1 MAQDRFQL
9 GFLLR
14 NCSLIHRTVSRSFG
28 ICYKMSIFRQETM
41 FFWYLN
47 MWIFSM
53 LTTLIPK
60 NRRKSNVAVFMTM
73 TAFLLIF
80 TFSFIFLYL
89 FSIPL
94 GIFLCFPLLFITLIS
109 HLFLPAIF
117 SVPRLMQCRFTPQD
131 IHVTVTSLALSI
143 LLVYY
148 CSSHS
153 YSQWRLNTRHENR
166 L

>member
-1 MAQDRFQL
+1 MFYCSVL
-9 GFLLR
+9 WFSEFLRSVHLSTHD
-14 NCSLIHRTVSRSFG
+14 CVFFYILTYEYLI
-28 ICYKMSIFRQETM
+28 
-41 FFWYLN
+41 
-47 MWIFSM
+47 M
-53 LTTLIPK
+53 LCALILK
-60 NRRKSNVAVFMTM
+60 NPRKSNVENFMAM
-73 TAFLLIF
+73 TKFLLIF

-109 HLFLPAIF
+109 HLFYPPIF
-117 SVPRLMQCRFTPQD
+117 SLPQLTQCRFVPQD
-131 IHVTVTSLALSI
+131 IHVTVTSLILSV

-153 YSQWRLNTRHENR
+153 YSQWRLSTRHESR